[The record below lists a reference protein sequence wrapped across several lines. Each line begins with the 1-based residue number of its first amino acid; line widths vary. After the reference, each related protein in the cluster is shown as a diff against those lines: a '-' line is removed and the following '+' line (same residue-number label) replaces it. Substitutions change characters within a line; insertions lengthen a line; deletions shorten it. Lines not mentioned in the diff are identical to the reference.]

1 MYYKDGRFIKDI
13 FYLLYVVNYYEK
25 ERLLNVVSIYM
36 RMRKSIGLLIVLDVN
51 NILSN
56 FDLLQ
61 NFYMFMKFMKGIV
74 VYWKNNLLNLLVMF
88 KCLGF
93 FSLFVMLLVNDM
105 YWL

>member
-1 MYYKDGRFIKDI
+1 MYYKDGRFRKDI

-56 FDLLQ
+56 FDLL
-61 NFYMFMKFMKGIV
+61 Y
-74 VYWKNNLLNLLVMF
+74 VYEIYERYSCLLE
-88 KCLGF
+88 K
-93 FSLFVMLLVNDM
+93 
-105 YWL
+105 

>member
-1 MYYKDGRFIKDI
+1 MYYKDGRFRKDI

-56 FDLLQ
+56 FDLYCCRI
-61 NFYMFMKFMKGIV
+61 FI
-74 VYWKNNLLNLLVMF
+74 
-88 KCLGF
+88 CL
-93 FSLFVMLLVNDM
+93 
-105 YWL
+105 